1 VRRGAPSNTQT
12 LICLTVTGLQRNMS
26 MPFGDEKN
34 ITENSKE
41 KGTGSIQDNLFII
54 TACMASTVTRVLW
67 YRMSV
72 LYDDVC
78 FLSRGI

>member
-1 VRRGAPSNTQT
+1 VLFLKIKEQESRGKIAFLRRRKKKGKKRQDEVMRVRRGAPSNTQT

-41 KGTGSIQDNLFII
+41 KGT
-54 TACMASTVTRVLW
+54 
-67 YRMSV
+67 
-72 LYDDVC
+72 DDE
-78 FLSRGI
+78 

>member
-1 VRRGAPSNTQT
+1 
-12 LICLTVTGLQRNMS
+12 

-54 TACMASTVTRVLW
+54 TAGGAPSSAVAT
-67 YRMSV
+67 
-72 LYDDVC
+72 
-78 FLSRGI
+78 

>member
-1 VRRGAPSNTQT
+1 MNAAA
-12 LICLTVTGLQRNMS
+12 LTESMMIYLVQRS
-26 MPFGDEKN
+26 SVWYCIILP
-34 ITENSKE
+34 
-41 KGTGSIQDNLFII
+41 GSIQDNLFII